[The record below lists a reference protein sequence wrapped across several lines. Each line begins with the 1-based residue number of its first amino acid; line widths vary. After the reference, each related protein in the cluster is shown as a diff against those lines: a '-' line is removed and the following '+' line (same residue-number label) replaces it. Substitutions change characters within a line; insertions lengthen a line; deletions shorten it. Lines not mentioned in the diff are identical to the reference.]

1 MTIKLDTNDLVISIK
16 QDQTDEQLK
25 RLGSS
30 EHTNTIYIPVPDENN
45 KTVLVCDKTVLV
57 LAKRSKKP

>member
-1 MTIKLDTNDLVISIK
+1 MTIKLDTHDLVISIK
-16 QDQTDEQLK
+16 QDQSDEQLK
-25 RLGSS
+25 KLGAS
-30 EHTNTIYIPVPDENN
+30 EHTNTIYIPIPDENN